1 MSLITKF
8 LSSIPAVVF
17 LIIGVF
23 WVLQPGIMAENFGMV
38 LSSGLGLS
46 SQIGDLGSYFVSSA
60 LMIFY
65 GIYTNNTNWF
75 YPPILIMLLTA
86 LFRTLSTLLHDAP
99 FAADMIG
106 SEILFSGI
114 LIYAIYSSREVK

>member
-1 MSLITKF
+1 MSSITKF

-38 LSSGLGLS
+38 LSSDLGLS

-65 GIYTNNTNWF
+65 GIYTNNTRWF

-114 LIYAIYSSREVK
+114 LIYAIYSSKEVK

>member
-1 MSLITKF
+1 MSFITKF

-65 GIYTNNTNWF
+65 GIYTNNTHWF

-114 LIYAIYSSREVK
+114 LIYAIYSTREVK

>member
-38 LSSGLGLS
+38 LSSDLGLS

-65 GIYTNNTNWF
+65 GIYTNNTHWF

-114 LIYAIYSSREVK
+114 LIYTIYSSREVK

>member
-65 GIYTNNTNWF
+65 GIYTNNTHWF

-86 LFRTLSTLLHDAP
+86 LFRIFSTYLHDAP

-114 LIYAIYSSREVK
+114 LFYAIYSSREVK

>member
-1 MSLITKF
+1 MSFITKF

-38 LSSGLGLS
+38 LSSDLGLS

-65 GIYTNNTNWF
+65 GIYTNNTHWF

-86 LFRTLSTLLHDAP
+86 LFRTLSTFLHDAP

>member
-8 LSSIPAVVF
+8 LSSIPAIVF

-65 GIYTNNTNWF
+65 GIYTNNTHWF

-86 LFRTLSTLLHDAP
+86 LFRTLSTFLHDAP

-114 LIYAIYSSREVK
+114 LFYAIYSSREVK

>member
-1 MSLITKF
+1 MSSITKF

>member
-1 MSLITKF
+1 MSFITKF

-38 LSSGLGLS
+38 LSSDLGLS

-60 LMIFY
+60 LMIFLWNLY
-65 GIYTNNTNWF
+65 KQYALVLPAHFNNASNS
-75 YPPILIMLLTA
+75 II
-86 LFRTLSTLLHDAP
+86 
-99 FAADMIG
+99 
-106 SEILFSGI
+106 
-114 LIYAIYSSREVK
+114 

>member
-1 MSLITKF
+1 MSFITKF
-8 LSSIPAVVF
+8 LSSIPAIVF

-65 GIYTNNTNWF
+65 GIYTNNTHWF

-114 LIYAIYSSREVK
+114 LFYAIYSSREVK

>member
-1 MSLITKF
+1 MSFITKF

-23 WVLQPGIMAENFGMV
+23 WVLQPGIMAENFEMV
-38 LSSGLGLS
+38 WSSDLGLS

-65 GIYTNNTNWF
+65 GIYTNNTHWF

-114 LIYAIYSSREVK
+114 LIYAIYSTREVK

>member
-1 MSLITKF
+1 MSFITKF
-8 LSSIPAVVF
+8 LSSIPAIVF

-65 GIYTNNTNWF
+65 GIYTNNTHWF

-86 LFRTLSTLLHDAP
+86 LFRTLSTFLHDAP

>member
-1 MSLITKF
+1 MSFITKF

-65 GIYTNNTNWF
+65 GIYTNNTHWF

-114 LIYAIYSSREVK
+114 LFYAIYSSREVK

>member
-38 LSSGLGLS
+38 LSSDLGLS

-65 GIYTNNTNWF
+65 GIYTNNTHWF

-99 FAADMIG
+99 FAVDMIG

-114 LIYAIYSSREVK
+114 LIYAIYSTREVK

>member
-1 MSLITKF
+1 MSFITKF
-8 LSSIPAVVF
+8 LSSIPAIVF

-38 LSSGLGLS
+38 LSSDLGLS

-65 GIYTNNTNWF
+65 GIYTNNTHWF

-86 LFRTLSTLLHDAP
+86 LFRTLSTFLHDAP

>member
-1 MSLITKF
+1 MSFITKF

-60 LMIFY
+60 LIIFS
-65 GIYTNNTNWF
+65 GIYKNNTHWF

-114 LIYAIYSSREVK
+114 LIYAIYSTREVK

>member
-23 WVLQPGIMAENFGMV
+23 WVMQPGIMAENFGMV

-65 GIYTNNTNWF
+65 GIYTNNTHWF

-114 LIYAIYSSREVK
+114 LIYAIYSTREVK

>member
-1 MSLITKF
+1 MSFITKF

-38 LSSGLGLS
+38 LSSDLGLS

-65 GIYTNNTNWF
+65 GIYTNNTHWF

-86 LFRTLSTLLHDAP
+86 LFRTLSTFLHDAP

-114 LIYAIYSSREVK
+114 LIYAIYSTREVK

>member
-65 GIYTNNTNWF
+65 GIYTNNTHWF

-86 LFRTLSTLLHDAP
+86 LFRTLSTFLHDAP
-99 FAADMIG
+99 VAADMIG

-114 LIYAIYSSREVK
+114 LFYAIYSSREVK

>member
-65 GIYTNNTNWF
+65 GIYTNNTHWF

-86 LFRTLSTLLHDAP
+86 LFRTLSTFLHDAP

-106 SEILFSGI
+106 SEILFSAI
-114 LIYAIYSSREVK
+114 LFYAIYSSREVK

>member
-1 MSLITKF
+1 MSLITTF

-23 WVLQPGIMAENFGMV
+23 WVMQPGIMAENFGMV

-65 GIYTNNTNWF
+65 GIYTNNTHWF

-86 LFRTLSTLLHDAP
+86 LFRTLSTFLHDAP

>member
-65 GIYTNNTNWF
+65 GIYTNNTHWF

-86 LFRTLSTLLHDAP
+86 LFRTLSTFLHDAP

-114 LIYAIYSSREVK
+114 LIYAIYSSKEVK

>member
-65 GIYTNNTNWF
+65 GIYTNNTHWF

-86 LFRTLSTLLHDAP
+86 LFRTLSTFLHDAP

>member
-1 MSLITKF
+1 MSFITKF
-8 LSSIPAVVF
+8 LSSIPAIVF

-38 LSSGLGLS
+38 LSSGLSLS

-60 LMIFY
+60 QMIFY
-65 GIYTNNTNWF
+65 GIYTNNTHWF

>member
-1 MSLITKF
+1 MSFITKF

-60 LMIFY
+60 LLIFY
-65 GIYTNNTNWF
+65 GIYTNNTHWF

-86 LFRTLSTLLHDAP
+86 LFRTLSTFLHDAP

-114 LIYAIYSSREVK
+114 LFYAIYSSREVK

>member
-1 MSLITKF
+1 MSFITKF

-38 LSSGLGLS
+38 LSSDLGLS

-65 GIYTNNTNWF
+65 GIYTNNTHWF

-99 FAADMIG
+99 FAVDMIG

-114 LIYAIYSSREVK
+114 LIYAIYSTREVK

>member
-65 GIYTNNTNWF
+65 GIYTNNTHWF

-114 LIYAIYSSREVK
+114 LFYAIYSSREVK

>member
-1 MSLITKF
+1 MSSITKF

-23 WVLQPGIMAENFGMV
+23 WVMQPGIMAENFGMV

-65 GIYTNNTNWF
+65 GIYTNNTHWF

-86 LFRTLSTLLHDAP
+86 LFRTLSTFLHDAP

-114 LIYAIYSSREVK
+114 LFYAIYSSREVK

>member
-1 MSLITKF
+1 MSFITKF

-17 LIIGVF
+17 LIIGIF

-65 GIYTNNTNWF
+65 GIYTNNTHWF

>member
-1 MSLITKF
+1 MSFITKF
-8 LSSIPAVVF
+8 LSSIPAIVF

-38 LSSGLGLS
+38 LSSDLGLS

-65 GIYTNNTNWF
+65 GIYTNNTHWF

-114 LIYAIYSSREVK
+114 LIYAIYSSRGVK

>member
-65 GIYTNNTNWF
+65 GIYTNNTHWF

-86 LFRTLSTLLHDAP
+86 LFRTLSTLLHNAP

-114 LIYAIYSSREVK
+114 LIYAIYSTREVK

>member
-65 GIYTNNTNWF
+65 GIYTNNTHWF
-75 YPPILIMLLTA
+75 SPPILIMLLTA
-86 LFRTLSTLLHDAP
+86 LFRTLSTFLHDAP

-114 LIYAIYSSREVK
+114 LFYAIYSSREVK

>member
-1 MSLITKF
+1 MSSITKF
-8 LSSIPAVVF
+8 LSSIPAIVF

-23 WVLQPGIMAENFGMV
+23 WVLQPGIMAKNFGMV
-38 LSSGLGLS
+38 LSSDLGLS

-65 GIYTNNTNWF
+65 GIYTNNTHWF

-86 LFRTLSTLLHDAP
+86 LFRTLSTLLHNAP

>member
-1 MSLITKF
+1 
-8 LSSIPAVVF
+8 
-17 LIIGVF
+17 
-23 WVLQPGIMAENFGMV
+23 MAENFGMV

-65 GIYTNNTNWF
+65 GIYTNNTHWF

>member
-1 MSLITKF
+1 MSSITKF

-65 GIYTNNTNWF
+65 GIYTNNTHWF

-114 LIYAIYSSREVK
+114 LIYAIYSSKEVK

>member
-1 MSLITKF
+1 MSFITKF

-65 GIYTNNTNWF
+65 GIYTNNTHWF

-86 LFRTLSTLLHDAP
+86 LFRTLSTFLHDAP

>member
-38 LSSGLGLS
+38 LSSDLGLS

-65 GIYTNNTNWF
+65 GIYTNNTHWF

-86 LFRTLSTLLHDAP
+86 LFRTLSTLLHDTP

>member
-1 MSLITKF
+1 MSFITKF

-38 LSSGLGLS
+38 LSSDLGLS

-65 GIYTNNTNWF
+65 GIYTNNTHWF

-86 LFRTLSTLLHDAP
+86 LFRTLSTYLHDAP

-114 LIYAIYSSREVK
+114 LIYAIYSTREVK

>member
-8 LSSIPAVVF
+8 LSSIPAIVF

-65 GIYTNNTNWF
+65 GIYTNNTHWF

>member
-1 MSLITKF
+1 MSFITKF

-65 GIYTNNTNWF
+65 GIYTNNTHWF

>member
-65 GIYTNNTNWF
+65 GIYTNNTHWF

-86 LFRTLSTLLHDAP
+86 LFRTLSTYLHDAP

-114 LIYAIYSSREVK
+114 LFYAIYSSREVK